1 MIAPIEL
8 AIIREQKAPVRLT
21 LSLEKHLVQSKR
33 IVKLIVQYIMRWTIL
48 SI

>member
-8 AIIREQKAPVRLT
+8 VIIREQKAPVRLT
-21 LSLEKHLVQSKR
+21 LSLEKHLVQSKK
-33 IVKLIVQYIMRWTIL
+33 IVKPIVQYIIKWTIL